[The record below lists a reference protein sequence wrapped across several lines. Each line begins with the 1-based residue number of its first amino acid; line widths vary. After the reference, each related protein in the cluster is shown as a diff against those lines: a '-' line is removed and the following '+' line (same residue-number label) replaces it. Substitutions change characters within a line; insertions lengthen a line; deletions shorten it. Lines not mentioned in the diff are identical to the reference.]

1 MATRRKRTG
10 SAPRVNWIRP
20 AVAALVLCGAI
31 GAASLGYIWQK
42 KQNNEVYDR
51 IGEKE
56 KTLRALQEEHDE
68 LARERDHLLL
78 PSELDARVT
87 TLQLGLELPDP
98 SQVIQL
104 EEPEFIE
111 RSLNTPPLYVGS
123 DGKVEDLA
131 AKTDND
137 EESD

>member
-1 MATRRKRTG
+1 M
-10 SAPRVNWIRP
+10 NWVRP

-42 KQNNEVYDR
+42 KQNNEVYQR

-56 KTLRALQEEHDE
+56 KTLRALKEEHDE
-68 LARERDHLLL
+68 LVRERDHLLL

-111 RSLNTPPLYVGS
+111 RSKNSQPQYVGS
-123 DGKVEDLA
+123 DSKVEDLA
-131 AKTDND
+131 AKQETD
-137 EESD
+137 EETD